1 MGVADQTFLITGC
14 ASGIGQHLAGALLRR
29 GARVMMADIHTQPM
43 HDYIAHE
50 KLEADQS
57 LIQELDVRD
66 PEAWEAALSRIEES
80 WQRLD
85 VLINVAGVVNGRYIH
100 EASAEDADFHIDINA
115 KGTIYGCIAAVKRMM
130 PQRSGHIINVA
141 SVAGL
146 VPVPGISFYSASKFA
161 VRGFSHAMADEL
173 EPHGIFVTVVCPN
186 AVATPMLDM
195 EAEQPETMLSF
206 SGTRILTVQDLEKAI
221 IDRAL
226 VKRPREIIL
235 PASMSIF
242 SRFTTAFPALAGAL
256 LPYFR
261 KRGAETQAKYRDAVR
276 RK

>member
-1 MGVADQTFLITGC
+1 MGIADQTYLITGC

-29 GARVMMADIHTQPM
+29 GARVMMADIRIQPM
-43 HDYIAHE
+43 DEYIARE
-50 KLEADQS
+50 KLEAGQF

-66 PEAWEAALSRIEES
+66 PEAWEGAFVRLEES

-100 EASAEDADFHIDINA
+100 EATSEDVDFHMDINA
-115 KGTIYGCIAAVKRMM
+115 KGTLYGCVAAARRMM
-130 PQRSGHIINVA
+130 PQRSGHIINIA

-195 EAEQPETMLSF
+195 EADQPETMLSF
-206 SGTRILTVQDLEKAI
+206 SGTRILTVQDLEQAVI
-221 IDRAL
+221 ERAL

-235 PASMSIF
+235 PASMSLF
-242 SRFTTAFPALAGAL
+242 SRFTTAFPALAGGL

-261 KRGAETQAKYRDAVR
+261 RRGAETQAKYRDSVR